1 MTYIVAFSNTIGAFA
16 PPIVTPSATVTPP
29 MIDPPAS
36 ADAIPAGGFSD
47 DAMVDVRTAAM
58 IVGLAKSTLDKKRV
72 AGGGPIFVKYPSGAV
87 RYSVRELRRW
97 IRVNSTA
104 STSEHWAAR

>member
-1 MTYIVAFSNTIGAFA
+1 MTYIVAFSDTGAVFR
-16 PPIVTPSATVTPP
+16 PPIFARQPTVTPP
-29 MIDPPAS
+29 VVAV
-36 ADAIPAGGFSD
+36 DATTLPCAQGDLPDG
-47 DAMVDVRTAAM
+47 AMVDVRVAAR

-72 AGGGPIFVKYPSGAV
+72 YGGGPVFAKYPSGAV